1 MILGTWLYVM
11 SFSLSSQVVSSRV
24 VFCRVM
30 SCLDAAVASCLGTGP
45 LMSCPFFGV
54 AFHVHALSL
63 LLVLCH
69 VLFSLLVTCHVVSC
83 NDFPCLG
90 PLRFFLILLLR
101 WRRIGSCG
109 LSLTAHSGFAGSC
122 LWSQVAKGKSTPRSS
137 RIRCCS

>member
-90 PLRFFLILLLR
+90 PLRFIFDTPFALATHRKLR
-101 WRRIGSCG
+101 FIFNSAFGVCG
-109 LSLTAHSGFAGSC
+109 FVSLEPSG
-122 LWSQVAKGKSTPRSS
+122 
-137 RIRCCS
+137 